1 MTGVEQLL
9 GIMFVICC
17 VLVGIFLTIRILLPR
32 EIWTHVFAE
41 IITAGFRALWRLVAL
56 LCRAYIA
63 RRKAMLKLFDRI
75 GRHKQ

>member
-1 MTGVEQLL
+1 MSGVEQLL

-17 VLVGIFLTIRILLPR
+17 VLVGIFLTIKMLLPR

-41 IITAGFRALWRLVAL
+41 IITAGLRALWRLVAL
-56 LCRAYIA
+56 VCKAYIA
-63 RRKAMLKLFDRI
+63 RRKAILKLFDKI